1 MDPQGDSWNAKA
13 SIAEELQQVSLEFSK
28 VLVRVLYGQLCMCL
42 FVYIFVIEFR

>member
-28 VLVRVLYGQLCMCL
+28 VLVRVLLGLMCMLGFC
-42 FVYIFVIEFR
+42 